1 MTNRRQRLAA
11 RPRRW
16 ARRVLAA
23 TIIVSGAIAALAV
36 AGTGLAPTHAQDA
49 APTPIPT
56 VVVQDRA
63 ATPVPGLPP
72 ASPEVE
78 RILAGMS
85 VEAKVGQ
92 AMVVAF
98 AGDTPTA
105 EVLGL
110 LDDLRV
116 GGVILFQD
124 NVGRGSPE
132 RVRTVIA
139 ALQARAQRGAGG
151 LPLLIAVDQEGGPV
165 VRVGEAATLFPGAMA
180 LGATASETLAARA
193 AASVA
198 RELRTLGINVNLGP
212 VVDVNSNPTNPVI
225 GTRSFGAD
233 PVTVGRLGAAAIRAQ
248 QAAGVL
254 AIAKHWPGHGDA
266 SVDSHLELPLLDLD
280 RRHLDTIE
288 SPPFR
293 AAVDAG
299 VAGVMTAHLDVPVL
313 TAGEGRAIPASLSP
327 RALGTLRDLVG
338 DDRLIVSDDLEM
350 GAIVDRYGT
359 PGAAVRAFAGG
370 TDLLLFRRDAVK
382 ARQAHAEIVAA
393 VRKGAISTTRLDDAV
408 RRVLRAKAAVGL
420 LGDALVEPASVEPPP
435 TVAAEVAQRSITV
448 IQATPVLP
456 LWPAADDRICVIQPR
471 LQEIAG
477 QEIVVPVSGPTT
489 LGEAFS
495 EQHGNVKIVDVGLG
509 PTAPERAAAAACARN
524 AAIAVVGTYEAIRY
538 PRQRELVAAV
548 AAEGGPTIIVALRS
562 PYDYGAT
569 NATVADA
576 FITGYSM
583 RPVTLRAVVRTI
595 FAIGDSAPTGR
606 LPVPIDDAHPV
617 GWSYQS
623 GGRWQ
628 AP

>member
-1 MTNRRQRLAA
+1 MTTRRQRLAA
-11 RPRRW
+11 RPGGW
-16 ARRVLAA
+16 ARRAWAAA
-23 TIIVSGAIAALAV
+23 TIVAGALAAFAV

-49 APTPIPT
+49 APTAVPPPVGQAQT
-56 VVVQDRA
+56 APA
-63 ATPVPGLPP
+63 APGLPP

-78 RILAGMS
+78 RILAGMTL
-85 VEAKVGQ
+85 EAKVGQ
-92 AMVVAF
+92 TMVVAF
-98 AGDTPTA
+98 AGDTPTGD
-105 EVLGL
+105 VLGL
-110 LDDLRV
+110 IDDLHV

-132 RVRTVIA
+132 RVRTMITS
-139 ALQARAQRGAGG
+139 LQARSTTSVGG
-151 LPLLIAVDQEGGPV
+151 MPLLIAVDQEGGPV

-180 LGATASETLAARA
+180 LGATSSEALVARA
-193 AASVA
+193 AGAVA
-198 RELRTLGINVNLGP
+198 RELRGLGINVNLGP
-212 VVDVNSNPTNPVI
+212 VVDVNSNPANPVI

-233 PVTVGRLGAAAIRAQ
+233 PATVGRLGAAAIKAQ
-248 QAAGVL
+248 QAVGVV

-313 TAGEGRAIPASLSP
+313 TTGEGRAMPASLSP
-327 RALGTLRDLVG
+327 RALGELRALVG
-338 DDRLIVSDDLEM
+338 EDRLIVSDDLEM

-359 PGAAVRAFAGG
+359 PGAAVRALTGG
-370 TDLLLFRRDAVK
+370 TDLLLFRRDAAK
-382 ARQAHAEIVAA
+382 ARQAHAEMVAA
-393 VRKGAISTTRLDDAV
+393 VRRGSIPISRLDDAV
-408 RRVLRAKAAVGL
+408 RRVLRAKVAVGL
-420 LGDALVEPASVEPPP
+420 IGDTVFDSTATEPAPVI
-435 TVAAEVAQRSITV
+435 AAEVGKRSITV
-448 IQATPVLP
+448 IQSRPVLP
-456 LWPAADDRICVIQPR
+456 LWPGADDRICVVQPR

-477 QEIVVPVSGPTT
+477 QEIVVPGSGPAT
-489 LGEAFS
+489 LGEAFA
-495 EQHGNVKIVDVGLG
+495 EEHGNLKVVDVGLA

-524 AAIAVVGTYEAIRY
+524 ASIAVVGTYEGIRY

-562 PYDYGAT
+562 PYDYGAV
-569 NATVADA
+569 NASVADA

-583 RPVTLRAVVRTI
+583 RPAALRAVVRTI

-606 LPVPIDDAHPV
+606 LPVPLDDAHPA
-617 GWSYQS
+617 GWSYQFS
-623 GGRWQ
+623 GKWQ